1 MTILSFAV
9 LAIPIWGSKSFSAK
23 ARFWVWGLL
32 IAASLCVALSP
43 LVYIFGP
50 TQWSQFMS
58 IVSGI
63 VQALLT
69 LQIALVADH
78 AGKESGKSGKKDK

>member
-9 LAIPIWGSKSFSAK
+9 LAIPIRGTKTFSAK
-23 ARFWVWGLL
+23 ARYWVWGLL
-32 IAASLCVALSP
+32 IVTTLCVALSP

-50 TQWSQFMS
+50 TEWSQFMS

-63 VQALLT
+63 VQVFLT
-69 LQIALVADH
+69 LQIALVADS
-78 AGKESGKSGKKDK
+78 AGNGGGKRVKKDK

>member
-1 MTILSFAV
+1 MILSFAL
-9 LAIPIWGSKSFSAK
+9 LAIPIWRTETFSVK

-43 LVYIFGP
+43 LVYVFGP
-50 TQWSQFMS
+50 TEWSQFMS

-63 VQALLT
+63 VQVFLT
-69 LQIALVADH
+69 LQIALVADS
-78 AGKESGKSGKKDK
+78 AGKGGSKSGKKNK

>member
-1 MTILSFAV
+1 M
-9 LAIPIWGSKSFSAK
+9 
-23 ARFWVWGLL
+23 
-32 IAASLCVALSP
+32 ALSP

-50 TQWSQFMS
+50 TEWSQFMS

-63 VQALLT
+63 VQAFLT

>member
-9 LAIPIWGSKSFSAK
+9 LAIPIWRTETFSVK

-32 IAASLCVALSP
+32 IAAALCVAVSP
-43 LVYIFGP
+43 LIYVFGP
-50 TQWSQFMS
+50 TEWRQFMS

-63 VQALLT
+63 VQVFLT

-78 AGKESGKSGKKDK
+78 AGKRDGKSGKKDK